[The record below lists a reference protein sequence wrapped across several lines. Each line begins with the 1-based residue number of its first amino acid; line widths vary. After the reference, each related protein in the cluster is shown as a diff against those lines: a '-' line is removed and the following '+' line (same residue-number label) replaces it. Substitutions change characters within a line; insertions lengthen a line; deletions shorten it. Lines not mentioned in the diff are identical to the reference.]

1 MYVVWYGIDEESVAL
16 LLVLVL
22 LMLLFVLLVMLCRIF
37 VLGGSSRLQTSADMT
52 SFLTGCFYG
61 VLTFMTI
68 FGDSFGF
75 VLTSIWAKIAKKPN
89 LGCRLTPCTK
99 PTVGCGSLSPLLASA
114 SSFHF
119 HIHQGHELPPSR
131 QQPTINRTH
140 KHRRPP
146 TNQRHI
152 HAHTIFLQGRK
163 TW

>member
-99 PTVGCGSLSPLLASA
+99 PTVGCGSPFTFHLYLLQLQLPLPHMN
-114 SSFHF
+114 FHL
-119 HIHQGHELPPSR
+119 HA
-131 QQPTINRTH
+131 INRTH